1 MPKVYNKHKGDAPA
15 GAVYIGRGSLF
26 GNPFRLAVDGNRDQV
41 IAMFQDHLDNNPE
54 LQAAVKSQLK
64 GRDLVCFCAPLACH
78 GDILLALA
86 NPPDDLEGTASAQ
99 SDTDAGDQSQK
110 QLFL

>member
-26 GNPFRLAVDGNRDQV
+26 GNPFRLAVDGNREQV
-41 IAMFQDHLDNNPE
+41 IAMFQDHLDKNPE

-64 GRDLVCFCAPLACH
+64 GKNLVCFCAPLACH

-86 NPPDDLEGTASAQ
+86 NPDEALPGVVTAQ
-99 SDTDAGDQSQK
+99 SATGTGEEPQK
-110 QLFL
+110 DLFS